1 MKLFKQ
7 CDCRVLFSKAT
18 HHGVLQTLRYLGHA
32 MVQSANA
39 GMYMGYV
46 KELTSHTTKNE
57 VDLQCKDD
65 QVNLT
70 WVM

>member
-1 MKLFKQ
+1 
-7 CDCRVLFSKAT
+7 
-18 HHGVLQTLRYLGHA
+18 

-46 KELTSHTTKNE
+46 KELTSHLEEE

-70 WVM
+70 IGL